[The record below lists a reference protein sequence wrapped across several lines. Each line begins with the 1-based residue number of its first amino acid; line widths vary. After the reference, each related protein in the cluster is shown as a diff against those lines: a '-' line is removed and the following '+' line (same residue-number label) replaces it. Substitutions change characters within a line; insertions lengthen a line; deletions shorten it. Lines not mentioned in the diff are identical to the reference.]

1 MIYTAERCQ
10 MVLFFFKQKTAY
22 ELRISDRSSNVCS
35 SYLNY
40 GEQIVP
46 GQLICIVQ
54 GTQFPLRYVV
64 MAAIHD
70 LDRWI
75 KTGVEPPE
83 APRYQF
89 NGSALARDQYANA
102 EGGIRLPPIEVPVA
116 SYRSDICKLGGI
128 TIPFTENGRASCGER
143 VCKYV

>member
-40 GEQIVP
+40 GEQIDP

-89 NGSALARDQYANA
+89 NGRSEEHTSELQSLMRISYAVFCLKKKKPNKTKQQA
-102 EGGIRLPPIEVPVA
+102 PTTHQPVHTLTH
-116 SYRSDICKLGGI
+116 D
-128 TIPFTENGRASCGER
+128 
-143 VCKYV
+143 